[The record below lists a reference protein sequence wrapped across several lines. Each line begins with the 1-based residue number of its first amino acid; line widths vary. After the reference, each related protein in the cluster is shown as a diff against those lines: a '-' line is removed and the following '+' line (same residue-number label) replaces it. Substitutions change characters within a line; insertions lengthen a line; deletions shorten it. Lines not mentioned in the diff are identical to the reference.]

1 MGSARRTALGKGLG
15 ALIPDVAPEDSDRAH
30 TLSEIEIDLID
41 TNPFQPRLSF
51 DPQALEELRQSIA
64 EKGVIQPITVRRH
77 DGRYQL
83 IAGERRLRAARSLGL
98 ATIPAYVLDV
108 ETDEEMLELS
118 IIENI
123 HREDLNPIE
132 LAKGYQRLID
142 ECHLTQEE
150 VAQKVGKDRST
161 VANFL
166 RLLKLPPQIQDSVS
180 RGELSMGHARAL
192 INLEDPAEQL
202 SIWRRAVRENLSVRR
217 VEELVRQ
224 AAKRAVSKPAP
235 ATREVS
241 LTPEE
246 QEVENR
252 LRRALATQVRLLPR
266 KRGGKIEIEYYSD
279 SDLTRLLELVE
290 AGAGSL

>member
-51 DPQALEELRQSIA
+51 DPQALEELRRSIA

-77 DGRYQL
+77 NGRYQL

-166 RLLKLPPQIQDSVS
+166 RLLKLPEQIQESVS

-192 INLEDPAEQL
+192 INLDDPTEQL
-202 SIWRRAVRENLSVRR
+202 NIWRRAIRDNLSVRR

-224 AAKRAVSKPAP
+224 AAKRVRAKPVEVSKE
-235 ATREVS
+235 ATLSPEEREV
-241 LTPEE
+241 ED
-246 QEVENR
+246 R

-279 SDLTRLLELVE
+279 ADLTRLVELIE
-290 AGAGSL
+290 AGVESL

>member
-1 MGSARRTALGKGLG
+1 M
-15 ALIPDVAPEDSDRAH
+15 
-30 TLSEIEIDLID
+30 
-41 TNPFQPRLSF
+41 
-51 DPQALEELRQSIA
+51 
-64 EKGVIQPITVRRH
+64 
-77 DGRYQL
+77 
-83 IAGERRLRAARSLGL
+83 
-98 ATIPAYVLDV
+98 LDV

-166 RLLKLPPQIQDSVS
+166 RLLKLPEQIQESVS

-192 INLEDPAEQL
+192 INLDDPTEQL
-202 SIWRRAVRENLSVRR
+202 NIWRRAIRDNLSVRR

-224 AAKRAVSKPAP
+224 AAKRVRAKPVEVSKE
-235 ATREVS
+235 ATLSPEEREV
-241 LTPEE
+241 ED
-246 QEVENR
+246 R

-279 SDLTRLLELVE
+279 ADLTRLVELIE
-290 AGAGSL
+290 AGVESL

>member
-202 SIWRRAVRENLSVRR
+202 NIWRRAVRENLSVRR

>member
-1 MGSARRTALGKGLG
+1 M
-15 ALIPDVAPEDSDRAH
+15 
-30 TLSEIEIDLID
+30 
-41 TNPFQPRLSF
+41 
-51 DPQALEELRQSIA
+51 
-64 EKGVIQPITVRRH
+64 
-77 DGRYQL
+77 

-166 RLLKLPPQIQDSVS
+166 RLLKLPEQIQESVS

-192 INLEDPAEQL
+192 INLNDPAEQL
-202 SIWRRAVRENLSVRR
+202 SIWRRAVRDNLSVRR

-224 AAKRAVSKPAP
+224 AAKRAQAKPADT
-235 ATREVS
+235 AAKEVVLS
-241 LTPEE
+241 PEE
-246 QEVENR
+246 REVENR

-279 SDLTRLLELVE
+279 ADLTRLVELIESGVE
-290 AGAGSL
+290 NL

>member
-1 MGSARRTALGKGLG
+1 
-15 ALIPDVAPEDSDRAH
+15 
-30 TLSEIEIDLID
+30 
-41 TNPFQPRLSF
+41 
-51 DPQALEELRQSIA
+51 
-64 EKGVIQPITVRRH
+64 
-77 DGRYQL
+77 
-83 IAGERRLRAARSLGL
+83 
-98 ATIPAYVLDV
+98 
-108 ETDEEMLELS
+108 MLELS

-202 SIWRRAVRENLSVRR
+202 NIWRRAVRENLSVRR

-224 AAKRAVSKPAP
+224 ATKRAVSKPAP